1 MIIELHSTS
10 KSSLSQNER
19 RVILNSEKKYTVQNC
34 GGFKLQFKA
43 KTIKK
48 EKQIPFLT
56 VCFQQSDP
64 IAQDNRV
71 SQFDISTTF
80 KYIKII
86 QQFSNHILNH
96 RLKTG
101 CIAILTR

>member
-19 RVILNSEKKYTVQNC
+19 RVILNSEKSTRLHHEAAELRGSQVAVQS
-34 GGFKLQFKA
+34 Q
-43 KTIKK
+43 K
-48 EKQIPFLT
+48 EKNTILT
-56 VCFQQSDP
+56 VCSQQSDP